1 MFHKK
6 LWMENV
12 LNLLLNEAKIVLG
25 RWIIQLQKLFTSKGK
40 RVKTINLVDYMNYL
54 GWLQTKT

>member
-1 MFHKK
+1 
-6 LWMENV
+6 MENV